1 MSASIR
7 PFLSWLAVAFTV
19 YLTIG
24 GLLWTTPG
32 AVQQPVVAVASLA
45 LYLLTALVCIFWPAP
60 TATVGDG
67 PAGELTRPSPLP
79 LWTTVLALGVAV
91 IVPNATWL
99 SVEAASRSQSFATWG
114 LGGIG
119 ALMAILVVRGR
130 VWFAWAGV
138 AIVVGE
144 AIFWIGVADAVALG
158 AVGAVLWVGIAH
170 LVTGLVGRA
179 ARDTAELTQLQ
190 RAASEWLASQEGGRR
205 ERRAQVQRALAI
217 AGPVLARVVEADGR
231 LSDAEREQ
239 AHLAEGAL
247 RDELRASRL
256 LDDEV
261 RAQLD
266 AARRRGAVVSVTD
279 EGGLD
284 DLDVETLTE
293 IRARLAAA
301 LTDTSSEQV
310 FVRTSTHGDTAV
322 TVVGR
327 SRGGDGED
335 VVDLWHEIER
345 TTPVFPGRNAAGDGA
360 AAGAE
365 EPAEPEAP
373 RP

>member
-1 MSASIR
+1 MSRGIR

-19 YLTIG
+19 YLTVG
-24 GLLWTTPG
+24 GLLWTRPG
-32 AVQQPVVAVASLA
+32 AVEQPVVAVASLV
-45 LYLLTALVCIFWPAP
+45 LYLMTALVCIFWPAP
-60 TATVGDG
+60 AAPAADPV
-67 PAGELTRPSPLP
+67 AGELTRPSSLP
-79 LWTTVLALGVAV
+79 LWTTLLALVV
-91 IVPNATWL
+91 TVVVPNATWM
-99 SVEAASRSQSFATWG
+99 SMAASARTESFATWG

-130 VWFAWAGV
+130 AWFAWAGV
-138 AIVVGE
+138 LLVVVE
-144 AIFWIGVADAVALG
+144 AVFWIGLPNALALG
-158 AVGAVLWVGIAH
+158 AVGAVLWVGVAH

-217 AGPVLARVVEADGR
+217 AGPVLARVVETEGR
-231 LSDAEREQ
+231 LDAAERKQ

-284 DLDVETLTE
+284 DLDVDTLVQ
-293 IRARLAAA
+293 IRARLAMA
-301 LTDTSSEQV
+301 LTDASSEQV

-345 TTPVFPGRNAAGDGA
+345 TTPVPSPHAPVAAA
-360 AAGAE
+360 SAGAE
-365 EPAEPEAP
+365 PDAAGEAGDDD
-373 RP
+373 

>member
-1 MSASIR
+1 MSRGIR

-19 YLTIG
+19 YLTVG
-24 GLLWTTPG
+24 GLLWTKPE
-32 AVQQPVVAVASLA
+32 AVQQPVIAVASLA
-45 LYLLTALVCIFWPAP
+45 LYLLTALVCIFWPST
-60 TATVGDG
+60 TAGAAEDPV
-67 PAGELTRPSPLP
+67 AGELSQPSSLP
-79 LWTTVLALGVAV
+79 LWTTLLALIVAV
-91 IVPNATWL
+91 IVPNATWM
-99 SVEAASRSQSFATWG
+99 SVAESARTASFATWG

-138 AIVVGE
+138 VIVVVE
-144 AIFWIGVADAVALG
+144 AIFWIGVADALALG
-158 AVGAVLWVGIAH
+158 AVGAILWVGVGH

-205 ERRAQVQRALAI
+205 ERRAQVQRALSI
-217 AGPVLARVVEADGR
+217 AGPVLARVVETEGR
-231 LSDAEREQ
+231 LDAAEREM

-247 RDELRASRL
+247 RDELRGARL

-266 AARRRGAVVSVTD
+266 AARRRGAVVSVAD
-279 EGGLD
+279 DGGLD
-284 DLDVETLTE
+284 DLDVDTLMQ
-293 IRARLAAA
+293 IRSRLAAA
-301 LTDTSSEQV
+301 LTDASSERV
-310 FVRTSTHGDTAV
+310 FIRTSTHGDTAV

-345 TTPVFPGRNAAGDGA
+345 TTPVVPQRPTAAGGT
-360 AAGAE
+360 
-365 EPAEPEAP
+365 EPDSV
-373 RP
+373 

>member
-1 MSASIR
+1 MNGGIR
-7 PFLSWLAVAFTV
+7 PLLSWLAVAFTA
-19 YLTIG
+19 YLTVG
-24 GLLWTTPG
+24 GLLWTEP
-32 AVQQPVVAVASLA
+32 VDQPLVAVASLA
-45 LYLLTALVCIFWPAP
+45 CYLITTLVCIFWPDGSAP
-60 TATVGDG
+60 G
-67 PAGELTRPSPLP
+67 PAAVTGDLGHRSLLP
-79 LWTTVLALGVAV
+79 LWAALLALGVAV
-91 IVPNATWL
+91 LVPNATWFAVGPDARL
-99 SVEAASRSQSFATWG
+99 EGFATWS

-130 VWFAWAGV
+130 TVFAWIGV
-138 AIVVGE
+138 AIVVIE
-144 AIFWIGVADAVALG
+144 AIVWIGLADALSLG
-158 AVGAVLWVGIAH
+158 AVGAVLWVGVAN

-217 AGPVLARVVEADGR
+217 AGPVLARVIEAEGR
-231 LSDAEREQ
+231 LDPAERQ
-239 AHLAEGAL
+239 RAHLAEGAL

-284 DLDVETLTE
+284 GLDGSELGL
-293 IRARLAAA
+293 IRARLAQALAA
-301 LTDTSSEQV
+301 ASSEQV

-345 TTPVFPGRNAAGDGA
+345 TTPVLPSPD
-360 AAGAE
+360 AE
-365 EPAEPEAP
+365 GPA
-373 RP
+373 RD